1 MTTTT
6 TTHTQKK
13 KGSYKQKSDT
23 ARENNDHNNNESRKV
38 SALVTTTTH
47 PRTHT
52 HTPEDENYNGCF
64 VFVSAVPL
72 GSENT
77 SETFTVAVGFPPN
90 SDGPAQAR
98 STGRSNNP
106 FRQPRTAT
114 VKYIQKK
121 NFTYR
126 LISLNASATHP
137 KIVLSILSTVGT
149 NTATRAF

>member
-1 MTTTT
+1 MTTTTTT
-6 TTHTQKK
+6 TTHTEKK
-13 KGSYKQKSDT
+13 KGSYKKKSDT
-23 ARENNDHNNNESRKV
+23 ARENNEHN
-38 SALVTTTTH
+38 
-47 PRTHT
+47 
-52 HTPEDENYNGCF
+52 NGCF

-77 SETFTVAVGFPPN
+77 SETFAVAVGFPPN

-114 VKYIQKK
+114 AKYIQKK

-126 LISLNASATHP
+126 LISLPASATHP

>member
-1 MTTTT
+1 MTTTTTTTTT

-47 PRTHT
+47 P
-52 HTPEDENYNGCF
+52 PEDENYNGCF

-77 SETFTVAVGFPPN
+77 SETFAVAVGFPPN

-114 VKYIQKK
+114 AKYIQKK
-121 NFTYR
+121 
-126 LISLNASATHP
+126 
-137 KIVLSILSTVGT
+137 
-149 NTATRAF
+149 

>member
-1 MTTTT
+1 M
-6 TTHTQKK
+6 
-13 KGSYKQKSDT
+13 
-23 ARENNDHNNNESRKV
+23 
-38 SALVTTTTH
+38 VTTTTH
-47 PRTHT
+47 PPTHTHT

-77 SETFTVAVGFPPN
+77 SETFAVAVGFPSN

-106 FRQPRTAT
+106 FIQPIIATA
-114 VKYIQKK
+114 KYIQKK

-126 LISLNASATHP
+126 LISLNARATHP
-137 KIVLSILSTVGT
+137 KIVPVFE
-149 NTATRAF
+149 R